1 MTNLNSVL
9 IEGNMVRDLQY
20 RVTPKGSSVCT
31 FTLASNRY
39 FQMDGGPEKEVSFFD
54 VETWAKLAERCYNL
68 GKKGRGVRCVGR
80 LRQDRWTGEDGKQ
93 KARITIVAEHVE
105 FKPMYKEQQ
114 ETADGNADEFAD
126 IEQDALPDEEMTDES
141 RVVEVAEAVA

>member
-1 MTNLNSVL
+1 MTSSLNSVL
-9 IEGNMVRDLQY
+9 CEGNLVRDPQY

-31 FTLASNRY
+31 FTLASSRY
-39 FQMDGGPEKEVSFFD
+39 FQMEGGIEKEVSFFD
-54 VETWAKLAERCYNL
+54 VETWGKLAESCNNL

-114 ETADGNADEFAD
+114 ETA
-126 IEQDALPDEEMTDES
+126 EETRMSLLKSSKTFC
-141 RVVEVAEAVA
+141 RTRR